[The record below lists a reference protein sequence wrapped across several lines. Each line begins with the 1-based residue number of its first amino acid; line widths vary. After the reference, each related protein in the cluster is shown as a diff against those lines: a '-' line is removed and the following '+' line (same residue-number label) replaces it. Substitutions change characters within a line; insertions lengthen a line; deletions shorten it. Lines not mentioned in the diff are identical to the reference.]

1 VKLGLSVG
9 SGLLFA
15 TGLFVGVVL
24 RNVLL
29 GVLLFAL
36 GAIFFA
42 VRGYLNTG
50 DKVVAGALIFVAL
63 VAIGIETVIYLL
75 GPYQQRCLSI
85 ATGLYLP
92 TYQQLHCC
100 TVQCLSCGVSDPR
113 SRLPEVGC
121 SLNDLVAGEDNQIEC
136 LLSFCT
142 FLGPVLDPYG
152 RGG

>member
-36 GAIFFA
+36 GAILFA

-50 DKVVAGALIFVAL
+50 DKAVAGALIFVAL
-63 VAIGIETVIYLL
+63 VAIGIEAIVYFI
-75 GPYQQRCLSI
+75 GP
-85 ATGLYLP
+85 
-92 TYQQLHCC
+92 
-100 TVQCLSCGVSDPR
+100 
-113 SRLPEVGC
+113 
-121 SLNDLVAGEDNQIEC
+121 
-136 LLSFCT
+136 
-142 FLGPVLDPYG
+142 
-152 RGG
+152 